1 MKKTMKRR
9 LSGILCVI
17 LAVSLY
23 FGSVV
28 SDVQAM
34 SVANNTSPETKGSYT
49 QKNEDALLG
58 TAENPFTI
66 LEIVP
71 NRSLARIGYLIPGCE
86 PIDMSE
92 LQKNGNML
100 GTYRSMFCTQND
112 GTPVATAQEVHELK
126 FADQLPAGA
135 TVRKPWMDV
144 DTVMSMAPADIN
156 WVEQE
161 TQYGMW
167 KYRASAYEE
176 SGYYQYVPE
185 GTGVFDLAEP
195 EQAGG
200 EPKFVY
206 NQQHTGAYIW
216 VEAENVDGIGTDY
229 TANQI
234 WTTRKENY
242 YFEYQELEITNNDLL
257 ITDTFNSTTEE
268 GFVSQVI
275 TMEPKDLESD
285 ENVALIDS
293 ADLIVIIQDT
303 EGDISNLWNAH
314 HDDGQEDVDVYNV
327 PKRFDD
333 NLGTDLPW
341 KAVKR
346 IAERQASE
354 DPAAIVLDKTTYD
367 NSPATNLSKLGI
379 MLLQYEPSLFVD
391 CFFDSIDQNG
401 VYTDENG
408 KRHSKWVC
416 SESPQ
421 QNTFDISLAT
431 NKNIYIRPIVTENVY
446 TYNGHNVFTH
456 GYAEK
461 KYYEDV
467 DNSLAF
473 DYFEELYGERPQMLS
488 SREFVQYIL
497 NGYTYKKTMRILEVE
512 PTNSFIYPG
521 DDYLDKDDSWIEYY
535 RALLPWMKGDF
546 KEMAKEG
553 KLEIVTMPSW
563 EFIGKIE
570 DLNAEYDMIV
580 FGPKQNAANGSE
592 GYNDPKMNGLIYSN
606 IGDLVLKNSSG
617 SRSRVSNGAGYRSD
631 SEAMRYSGNDLTEKK
646 YEEVKRFLAGG
657 KPVVV
662 DSVFFVKD
670 GSGISTNQVNETT
683 VDASS
688 YVYKLFEIA
697 GTEEG
702 SNLFVN
708 DRLDKARMKSLT
720 SRENCE
726 IEFYTADGG
735 TGYPVEY
742 SYEEKSDTS
751 IDGTTVTYVDS
762 RTFAYQFR
770 IIGKTSERYG
780 VSLYI
785 DRNGDGIY
793 KGSLKENVLG
803 DATEDS
809 EKIENLMVT
818 DMFGNAVDA
827 NNLEA
832 GVWYRVSKELPE
844 NYVGILPWKLEV
856 YDVANGM
863 IRDNVVKYSAI
874 RTTAANREKIKVLQM
889 NLDPSQSMRN
899 EYYHTGVIMDT
910 VNTANQTIVNSQNAK
925 KFRKYLSAVNDFD
938 VSVEILRNADWANM
952 FNVTRQYG
960 ESDEEFQARKEQKIE
975 EWKTY
980 LDGYDMLMIGFK
992 DITAFTNNDIYQ
1004 AGFEYFAE
1012 QDKSLILSHD
1022 LVKDETYKITNS
1034 NFTSNYDDKIRDM
1047 MSQRRYNTSQVYLK
1061 NELVPIVYPQTIADY
1076 NAYKSGATSGWVN
1089 EGKHGVTDSG
1099 EYSYGGSTY
1108 LSSLTTINDEGELIP
1123 NYGDNSTDF
1132 YIKFGPGS
1140 VNANAKSDRDSWIK
1154 TPEFAYGAGLTRYV
1168 NINNSGQI
1176 TNYPYKIPDLI
1187 EIANTHEQYTQLN
1200 LDDEDMVV
1208 WYSLTDQYTKTYADE
1223 AEKISRTSYKNDTQ
1237 KLGRGVYSSRE
1248 SDVRNNFYIY
1258 NVGNITYTGMGHS
1271 NTAVLP
1277 DDEVKLFVNTMISAY
1292 RAVSDNPYAEVTNA
1306 DKIENNKNDVYLYV
1320 PVDQANFDYTDD
1332 SRTVE
1337 FKVTDPSWLQSGDK
1351 NTYLQFV
1358 TDESGSELATPETL
1372 YSSDTS
1378 QVVDTTEIPIS
1389 TGTTDKY
1396 VYLQKNN
1403 NWDRVYCFIY
1413 SGTNESV
1420 KNADWPGVE
1429 MEKVND
1435 TGLYR
1440 CKVPSYIVSPK
1451 VMFTNNSGSQYPGT
1465 NQPGVS
1471 FQGDI
1476 MTFTVDNFGN
1486 WSWTSEEEETTVETE
1501 TAYKV
1506 DVDGNYYF
1514 NVRYQDLIDKGQ
1526 LEYYLCLKSS
1536 YVKNGK
1542 TYSNKEVT
1550 KVTIL
1555 PMPLFDLN

>member
-592 GYNDPKMNGLIYSN
+592 GYNDTNMNGLIYSG
-606 IGDLVLKNSSG
+606 IGDLVVKNESGTRQFQDREMQSS
-617 SRSRVSNGAGYRSD
+617 STL
-631 SEAMRYSGNDLTEKK
+631 RYSGNDLTEKK
-646 YEEVKRFLAGG
+646 FVEVKNFINAG

-662 DSVFFVKD
+662 DGVFYEKA
-670 GSGISTNQVNETT
+670 GGLSTNQVSKIT
-683 VDASS
+683 VDESS
-688 YVYKLFEIA
+688 YAYQLFSLA

-702 SNLFVN
+702 QGIFVT
-708 DRLDKARMKSLT
+708 DRLDKAAMKKLLA
-720 SRENCE
+720 REKCG

-735 TGYPVEY
+735 NGYPVEY
-742 SYEEKSDTS
+742 TYETKSDGS
-751 IDGTTVTYVDS
+751 INGDTVTYVNS

-770 IIGKTSERYG
+770 IVGTQSQTYG
-780 VSLYI
+780 VKLYI

-793 KGSLKENVLG
+793 KGSLKENVLSVS
-803 DATEDS
+803 ED
-809 EKIENLMVT
+809 EPEEIKELQIT
-818 DMFGNAVDA
+818 DMYGNPVDA
-827 NNLEA
+827 NGLKA
-832 GVWYRVSKELPE
+832 GVWYRVSRELPE

-856 YDVANGM
+856 FDTSNTM

-874 RTTAANREKIKVLQM
+874 KTTAQNREKIKVLQM
-889 NLDPSQSMRN
+889 NL
-899 EYYHTGVIMDT
+899 T
-910 VNTANQTIVNSQNAK
+910 VNMNSSQPSGGIMATEGYGSNDPNAK
-925 KFRKYLSAVNDFD
+925 KFQKYLGAVSDFD
-938 VSVEILRNADWANM
+938 VNVELLTNQSWAAMFYVEPVTLKADGSNRAQYNAYLKA
-952 FNVTRQYG
+952 
-960 ESDEEFQARKEQKIE
+960 KEQKIE

-980 LDGYDMLMIGFK
+980 LDNYDMLIIGFM
-992 DITAFTNNDIYQ
+992 DSGAFTNDEVFQ
-1004 AGFEYFAE
+1004 AGFEYFVE
-1012 QDKSLILSHD
+1012 EDKSVILSHD
-1022 LVKDETYKITNS
+1022 LVKDETTKYNNKTKHKQ
-1034 NFTSNYDDKIRDM
+1034 TVYDDELRNLL
-1047 MSQRRYNTSQVYLK
+1047 SQRRYNSSTIMLQGREVPLVLESTIQAFETTGVATEYRGNLGVWDISSITTT
-1061 NELVPIVYPQTIADY
+1061 NE
-1076 NAYKSGATSGWVN
+1076 
-1089 EGKHGVTDSG
+1089 
-1099 EYSYGGSTY
+1099 
-1108 LSSLTTINDEGELIP
+1108 EGELIP
-1123 NYGDNSTDF
+1123 NYGDNSTDY
-1132 YIKFGPGS
+1132 YIKYGPTGA
-1140 VNANAKSDRDSWIK
+1140 NINAKSDRDSWIK
-1154 TPEFAYGAGLTRYV
+1154 NPNFAWGTGTTTYV

-1187 EIANTHEQYTQLN
+1187 EVAQTHEQWCQLN

-1208 WYSLTDQYTKTYADE
+1208 WYSLTDQYTKNYADE

-1248 SDVRNNFYIY
+1248 SDVRNSFYIY

-1271 NTAVLP
+1271 GPAVLP

-1306 DKIENNKNDVYLYV
+1306 DKVENNKNDVYLYV

-1378 QVVDTTEIPIS
+1378 QVVDTTEISIS

-1403 NWDRVYCFIY
+1403 NWNKAYCFIY
-1413 SGTNESV
+1413 SGTNASV
-1420 KNADWPGVE
+1420 KNAEWPGVE
-1429 MEKVND
+1429 MEEVND